1 MKKGS
6 ERRVQE
12 NKDFMKW
19 ESEYDISFKQSEFE
33 KRKAAYLEAAAMI
46 KKHNKNNQNFKLA
59 HN

>member
-19 ESEYDISFKQSEFE
+19 ESEFDNSFKLSEFE

-46 KKHNKNNQNFKLA
+46 KKNNMKN
-59 HN
+59 